1 MDLLQR
7 GSKIDDSGQ
16 KVLEGCPQPLGS
28 PNKSSTFL
36 GGFLGGY
43 DVDRTPSPLNLPEAD
58 PPSLQAGRQAWG
70 KVFQGRQV
78 DRLPH
83 LGSGDSF
90 LDKEKKI

>member
-1 MDLLQR
+1 MDRLQG

-16 KVLEGCPQPLGS
+16 KVLEGYPQPLGS

-43 DVDRTPSPLNLPEAD
+43 DVVRTPSPLNLPEAD
-58 PPSLQAGRQAWG
+58 PPSLQADRHGG
-70 KVFQGRQV
+70 KVLQGRQV
-78 DRLPH
+78 DRCLH